1 MSEIKE
7 LVKAVSGREVL
18 PKKCDVRLSET
29 EMQWLTQMATNSGCT
44 KSDIMRLALKNL
56 FKQRQG

>member
-1 MSEIKE
+1 MSDIKE
-7 LVKAVSGREVL
+7 LVELVSGREVL

-29 EMQWLTQMATNSGCT
+29 EMQWLTQMANNSGCT